1 MLKQNLEAL
10 ELVLEAAE
18 NKDREMVIIS
28 HALNLGSYQRAAFGC
43 FIKVKPLFLS
53 SLSETD

>member
-28 HALNLGSYQRAAFGC
+28 HALNLGSYQRATFSC
-43 FIKVKPLFLS
+43 FV
-53 SLSETD
+53 

>member
-18 NKDREMVIIS
+18 HKHREMVIIP
-28 HALNLGSYQRAAFGC
+28 HALDLRRDQQAAFCC
-43 FIKVKPLFLS
+43 FV
-53 SLSETD
+53 